1 MYVSNWAPFYFDAG
15 EINFPESLVYIL
27 TFSFPFLLYNL
38 VVLDYKTLVLLLVK
52 KMNAAF
58 MLGGRGVSVEFCFI
72 CNAIR
77 VKYSNN
83 LEISIWQPQLV
94 LLMSRYI
101 KVLPQLINFFY
112 ANFRWLWSLPIF
124 GKIVSEWSKHQ
135 TGLIQPKPFNAVQYL
150 FTGHSALKS
159 LKLCIHVL

>member
-1 MYVSNWAPFYFDAG
+1 M
-15 EINFPESLVYIL
+15 
-27 TFSFPFLLYNL
+27 
-38 VVLDYKTLVLLLVK
+38 VLDYKTLVLLLVK
-52 KMNAAF
+52 KVNAAF
-58 MLGGRGVSVEFCFI
+58 MLGGRGVSGEFCFI

-112 ANFRWLWSLPIF
+112 TNFR
-124 GKIVSEWSKHQ
+124 
-135 TGLIQPKPFNAVQYL
+135 
-150 FTGHSALKS
+150 
-159 LKLCIHVL
+159 

>member
-1 MYVSNWAPFYFDAG
+1 M
-15 EINFPESLVYIL
+15 
-27 TFSFPFLLYNL
+27 
-38 VVLDYKTLVLLLVK
+38 VLDYKTLVLLLVK

-101 KVLPQLINFFY
+101 KVLPRLINFFY
-112 ANFRWLWSLPIF
+112 TNFR
-124 GKIVSEWSKHQ
+124 
-135 TGLIQPKPFNAVQYL
+135 
-150 FTGHSALKS
+150 
-159 LKLCIHVL
+159 

>member
-1 MYVSNWAPFYFDAG
+1 M
-15 EINFPESLVYIL
+15 YIL
-27 TFSFPFLLYNL
+27 TCAFPFLLYNL

-83 LEISIWQPQLV
+83 VEISIWQPKLV

-112 ANFRWLWSLPIF
+112 TNFRWLWSLPIF
-124 GKIVSEWSKHQ
+124 GKIVSEWLKHQ
-135 TGLIQPKPFNAVQYL
+135 TGLIQPKPFNAVQYC
-150 FTGHSALKS
+150 FEGHSALKS
-159 LKLCIHVL
+159 LKLCVRVL

>member
-1 MYVSNWAPFYFDAG
+1 MIWAPFYFDAG

-27 TFSFPFLLYNL
+27 TFAFPFLLYNL
-38 VVLDYKTLVLLLVK
+38 VVLDYKTLILLLVK

-58 MLGGRGVSVEFCFI
+58 MLRRRGVSVEFCFI

-77 VKYSNN
+77 VKCSNN
-83 LEISIWQPQLV
+83 VEISIWQPQPV

-135 TGLIQPKPFNAVQYL
+135 TGLIEPKPFNAVQYL
-150 FTGHSALKS
+150 FKGHSALKS
-159 LKLCIHVL
+159 LILCIHVL

>member
-1 MYVSNWAPFYFDAG
+1 MIWAPFYFDAG

-27 TFSFPFLLYNL
+27 TFAFPFLLYNL
-38 VVLDYKTLVLLLVK
+38 VVLDYKTLILLLVK

-58 MLGGRGVSVEFCFI
+58 MLRRRGVSVEFCFI

-77 VKYSNN
+77 VKCSNN
-83 LEISIWQPQLV
+83 VEISIWQPQPV

-101 KVLPQLINFFY
+101 KVHPQLINFFY
-112 ANFRWLWSLPIF
+112 TNFRWLWSLPIF

-135 TGLIQPKPFNAVQYL
+135 TGLIEPKPFNAVQYL
-150 FTGHSALKS
+150 FKGHSALKS
-159 LKLCIHVL
+159 LILCIHVL